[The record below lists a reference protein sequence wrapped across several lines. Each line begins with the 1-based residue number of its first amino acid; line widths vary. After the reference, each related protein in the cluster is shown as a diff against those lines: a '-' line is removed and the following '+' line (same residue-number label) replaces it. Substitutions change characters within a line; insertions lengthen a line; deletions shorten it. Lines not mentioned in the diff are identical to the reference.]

1 MLVLSEP
8 SPACWTKPASNWWV
22 PGDSNPDSPKGN
34 TVLQA
39 GAANRIRLAPK
50 NHLNRAHR
58 CRGALSNLAEGLG
71 VEPSRAISDACRVS
85 NAVASRPPRPLK
97 SGAGAVIRTLCASF
111 GGWLLSQEHPGILGR
126 GRRNRTPLAR
136 RQSTAFETARR
147 PFTGALCMQNFW
159 CPRRDLHSHSRRNWF
174 LRPARIHS
182 ATRAWSTDPDSNRI
196 RAGLQ
201 SAASTASAFSA
212 QNRQQNLAGEE
223 GLEPSNARVRAECSG
238 RCATPQF
245 PTRS

>member
-1 MLVLSEP
+1 MVGARGLEP
-8 SPACWTKPASNWWV
+8 
-22 PGDSNPDSPKGN
+22 
-34 TVLQA
+34 
-39 GAANRIRLAPK
+39 RLPYGE
-50 NHLNRAHR
+50 HCSTDR
-58 CRGALSNLAEGLG
+58 RGQPYPPCTQNLAEGLG

-85 NAVASRPPRPLK
+85 SAVASRPPRPLK

-111 GGWLLSQEHPGILGR
+111 GGWLLSQEHPGLWQRAEGSNPTGSSPVHRFRDGSATIHRHPLHVKYFGAR
-126 GRRNRTPLAR
+126 G
-136 RQSTAFETARR
+136 ETC
-147 PFTGALCMQNFW
+147 TLN
-159 CPRRDLHSHSRRNWF
+159 SRRNWF

-212 QNRQQNLAGEE
+212 QKQQNLAGEE

-238 RCATPQF
+238 RCATPQY